1 MSLSNK
7 ETAKKLH
14 ISANTVDNHTNHLM
28 TELNI
33 RDRVGLTRLAIREV
47 LVSASR
53 SRSPLS
59 PVPGGLKNLTQ
70 P

>member
-28 TELNI
+28 TKLNI
-33 RDRVGLTRLAIREV
+33 HDRVGLARLDIRER
-47 LVSASR
+47 LVSA
-53 SRSPLS
+53 
-59 PVPGGLKNLTQ
+59 
-70 P
+70 